1 MTPPKLTNII
11 SAAGALVT
19 IAFTG
24 QKLDATLAWPWWS
37 WNPFSGSVLILF
49 CWATWL
55 LLIAAGVGIV
65 IIVVGVFL
73 SIRKAAES
81 KRQAAALAEMARR
94 RGGSGE

>member
-1 MTPPKLTNII
+1 MTPPKPTNIL

-19 IAFTG
+19 IALTG
-24 QKLDATLAWPWWS
+24 QKLDGTLAWPWWS
-37 WNPFSGSVLILF
+37 WNPLAGSVLILF
-49 CWATWL
+49 CWAAWI
-55 LLIAAGVGIV
+55 LLIAAGIV
-65 IIVVGVFL
+65 IVVIVVGVIL